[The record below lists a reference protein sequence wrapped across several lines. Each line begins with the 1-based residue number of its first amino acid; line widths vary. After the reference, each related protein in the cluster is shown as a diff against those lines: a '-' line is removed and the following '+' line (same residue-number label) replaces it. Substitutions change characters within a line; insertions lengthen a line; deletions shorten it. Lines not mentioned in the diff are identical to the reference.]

1 MNQDL
6 IRSELANLLNLP
18 PSAITD
24 ELQINKAHEWDSIV
38 CVSFVAFLIGEL
50 NCEIEVHSL
59 MAIQKVGDLW
69 PLIQKGAM

>member
-1 MNQDL
+1 MNQDR
-6 IRSELANLLNLP
+6 IRSELANLLKLP

-24 ELQINKAHEWDSIV
+24 ELQVSKVHEWDSIA

-50 NCEIEVHSL
+50 NYEIEIPAL
-59 MAIQKVGDLW
+59 MTIQTVGDLW